1 MKKISLLALA
11 IFVSMS
17 AYVSA
22 ADVAPG
28 QSASCTNAKSINVEV
43 DTIANA
49 SDDKFGYTNNDRG
62 TANLVV
68 WKSSNFTTV
77 PLSLGPNDF
86 NTTTNGKDKGKTGL
100 AVRGEP
106 GRNVF
111 VLTHQENF
119 SRGDS
124 IGDISGLVNITNN
137 GTNTVRIICN

>member
-1 MKKISLLALA
+1 
-11 IFVSMS
+11 MS
-17 AYVSA
+17 AYAFA

-28 QSASCTNAKSINVEV
+28 QSASCTDAKSINVEV
-43 DTIANA
+43 DTIP
-49 SDDKFGYTNNDRG
+49 STSSDKFGYSDNDRG

-68 WKSSNFTTV
+68 WKSSNYTTV

-86 NTTTNGKDKGKTGL
+86 NTTTVGKDHGKTGF

-124 IGDISGLVNITNN
+124 IGDISGLVNITNT

>member
-28 QSASCTNAKSINVEV
+28 QTASCTDAKSINVEV
-43 DTIANA
+43 DVIQNA
-49 SDDKFGYTNNDRG
+49 SKDKFGYTDNDRG
-62 TANLVV
+62 TASLAV

-77 PLSLGPNDF
+77 PITLGPNDY
-86 NTTTNGKDKGKTGL
+86 NTSIVDTDKGRTGF
-100 AVRGEP
+100 AVRGEQ
-106 GRNVF
+106 GRKVF
-111 VLTHQENF
+111 VLTHQSNF

-124 IGDISGLVNITNN
+124 IGDISGLVNLTNI
-137 GTNTVRIICN
+137 GTNTVRVICN

>member
-28 QSASCTNAKSINVEV
+28 QSASCTDAKSINVEV
-43 DTIANA
+43 DTIPN
-49 SDDKFGYTNNDRG
+49 SSNDKYGYTNNDRG

-86 NTTTNGKDKGKTGL
+86 NTTTVGKDKGKTGL
-100 AVRGEP
+100 PSRGTP

-111 VLTHQENF
+111 VLTQQSNF

>member
-28 QSASCTNAKSINVEV
+28 QSTSCTDAKSIKVEV
-43 DTIANA
+43 DVIPNKTT
-49 SDDKFGYTNNDRG
+49 DKFGYTDNDRG
-62 TANLVV
+62 TASLAV

-77 PLSLGPNDF
+77 PISLGPNDS
-86 NTTTNGKDKGKTGL
+86 NHSIVDTDKGKTGL
-100 AVRGEP
+100 AVRGEQ
-106 GRNVF
+106 GRKVF
-111 VLTHQENF
+111 VLTPQSSF

-124 IGDISGLVNITNN
+124 IGDISGLVNLTNI
-137 GTNTVRIICN
+137 GTNTVRVICN

>member
-17 AYVSA
+17 AYVFA

-28 QSASCTNAKSINVEV
+28 QSASCTDAKSINVEV
-43 DTIANA
+43 DTIAN
-49 SDDKFGYTNNDRG
+49 SSNDKYGYTNNDRG

-68 WKSSNFTTV
+68 WKSSNYTSV
-77 PLSLGPNDF
+77 PLSLGPNDS
-86 NTTTNGKDKGKTGL
+86 NASIVDTDKGKTGIG
-100 AVRGEP
+100 VRGEN

-111 VLTHQENF
+111 VLTSQPYF